1 MSASQLLQH
10 LYSINTSSPDFSR
23 LLYGLIRQD
32 EEEMYLSSLSGP
44 ELARLVDFLDD
55 VCSLLSPLRSITKR
69 TLQALSAIPTTD
81 DVSLQCLNKLQAICG
96 HHMILPSSYTISG
109 EIARVGNCPIALG
122 GFADVWEG
130 TYGGKKVC
138 VKWLRVSLNDD
149 KALDKVRIWHWHV
162 FLILGPLRKHH
173 GDSHSSERP

>member
-1 MSASQLLQH
+1 MSASQLLLH

-32 EEEMYLSSLSGP
+32 EEEKYLSNLGGP

-55 VCSLLSPLRSITKR
+55 VCSLFSALRSITKQ
-69 TLQALSAIPTTD
+69 TLQALSVIPTTD

-109 EIARVGNCPIALG
+109 EIARVGNRPIALG

-149 KALDKVRIWHWHV
+149 KALDKVRIWHV
-162 FLILGPLRKHH
+162 FLILGPLKKNC
-173 GDSHSSERP
+173 GDSRSSERP